1 MSKSLKL
8 IDSLQD
14 FTLNAYSELLV
25 FIKERYAVVP
35 LCEANSFDEHFLI
48 LRHDIDASLEKAFRI
63 AKMEHTLGLR
73 SSFFVLFSSNLYNLL
88 EKENIG
94 YLRQISRMGH
104 EIGLHYDLEQ
114 YNYHRP
120 PLEDTLRREIKLLEN
135 LVGKKVCSICCHNPS
150 LYSED
155 PFIEFEDL
163 LNPYS
168 PKFFKDILYISDS
181 CRAWNIN
188 SNSLRTFVENYPP
201 KVQLLIHPF
210 LWTDEVMDR
219 YSVLDLLFSE
229 IVNKNL
235 EYKESWKEI
244 WRQIPHV
251 KEYDRWRKIK
261 K

>member
-1 MSKSLKL
+1 MSNNLKL
-8 IDSLQD
+8 IESLQD
-14 FTLNAYSELLV
+14 FTLNAYSELLI
-25 FIKERYAVVP
+25 FIKERYTVVP
-35 LCEANSFDEHFLI
+35 LCEVNSFDERFLI
-48 LRHDIDASLEKAFRI
+48 LRHDIDASPEKAFEI
-63 AKMEHTLGLR
+63 AKMEHAIGLH
-73 SSFFVLFSSNLYNLL
+73 SSFFALFSSNLYNLL

-114 YNYHRP
+114 YNYYKAP
-120 PLEDTLRREIKLLEN
+120 IEDTLRREIKILEN
-135 LVGKKVCSICCHNPS
+135 LVGKKVCSICRHNSS

-163 LNPYS
+163 LNAYNPR
-168 PKFFKDILYISDS
+168 FFNDIFYMSDS

-188 SNSLRTFVENYPP
+188 SLRTLVENHPP

-219 YSVLDLLFSE
+219 YSVIDLLVSE
-229 IVNKNL
+229 IMNKNL
-235 EYKESWKEI
+235 QYKSGWKER
-244 WRQIPHV
+244 WRQRPDV